1 MSGNHKDENKVYGP
15 DSVRIIALGLEKCE
29 TSFPLWS
36 FEKLTATCSRLIL
49 MEYSSRFTFQR
60 ISCLL

>member
-29 TSFPLWS
+29 TSFPL
-36 FEKLTATCSRLIL
+36 
-49 MEYSSRFTFQR
+49 
-60 ISCLL
+60 